1 MGYAVSERKNKM
13 KCTIQGCP
21 GHYEPN
27 FIIHTIQHGAN
38 VLVFENVPAE
48 ICDVCSDTILAPDT
62 IRHLEHLM
70 ERQTKPA
77 RHAPVFAYA

>member
-1 MGYAVSERKNKM
+1 M

-21 GHYEPN
+21 GHYEHRV
-27 FIIHTIQHGAN
+27 IIHTVKRGAN

-48 ICDVCSDTILAPDT
+48 ICDVCSDMILAPDT
-62 IRHLEHLM
+62 IRHLEQLM
-70 ERQTKPA
+70 DRQTKPQ

>member
-1 MGYAVSERKNKM
+1 MGYTVPERSNKM

-21 GHYEPN
+21 GHYEHHV
-27 FIIHTIQHGAN
+27 IVHTVKHGTN

-48 ICDVCSDTILAPDT
+48 ICDICSDMILAPDT

-70 ERQTKPA
+70 KRQTKPQ
-77 RHAPVFAYA
+77 RHAPVFVYA